1 MHMYLTV
8 ALLSAGFAFATPVV
22 AEDLMPQ
29 DSAIVLEVEAESVQ
43 PNIDKQFEELHKSIL
58 LDAVEAV
65 FETNHAL
72 IALENDQPTDAVAA
86 IKTAIGKL
94 EITLK
99 RKPALGLKPIHV
111 VKRIH
116 DLHIDPN
123 LIQPKVNAARALLKE
138 GKLQQAKALLAPLVS
153 ETVIT
158 VTSIPLGLY
167 PESLKAIVP
176 LIDAG
181 KIEEAKGKLRILLST
196 LVVKEII
203 IPLPPLRA
211 KALLLKA
218 EKLAENESRTE
229 RENKLLTDTF
239 QEARNQL
246 QIAEWLGYGDKNSFA
261 VTYEQIHLIEEKLV
275 GGKGGR
281 GWFDII
287 KENLKVI
294 FNN

>member
-8 ALLSAGFAFATPVV
+8 ALLSISFVFAAPVA
-22 AEDLMPQ
+22 AEDLKPQ
-29 DSAIVLEVEAESVQ
+29 GSALVLEVETESVQ
-43 PNIDKQFEELHKSIL
+43 PKIDKQLEELHKNIA
-58 LDAVEAV
+58 LDAVDAF
-65 FETNHAL
+65 FETNLAL
-72 IALENDQPTDAVAA
+72 ISLENDQLTEAV
-86 IKTAIGKL
+86 TAINTAVGKL
-94 EITLK
+94 TIILE
-99 RKPALGLKPIHV
+99 REPALGLKPV
-111 VKRIH
+111 YAVKRIH

-153 ETVIT
+153 EAVIS

-176 LIDAG
+176 LIEAG
-181 KIEEAKGKLRILLST
+181 KIEDAKGKLIILLST

-211 KALLLKA
+211 EALLLKA
-218 EKLAENESRTE
+218 EKLAENKSRTE

-246 QIAEWLGYGDKNSFA
+246 HIAEWLGYGDKNSFA
-261 VTYEQIHLIEEKLV
+261 VTYEQIHQIEEKLV

-294 FNN
+294 FN